1 MKKLFL
7 AAFAAIIFALYPS
20 PASGYPETVDRTI
33 YVVFVQNPDH
43 PLNADQMAASMAS
56 IRSGAQF
63 WNELAPIT
71 TTLTLAEPQVI
82 TVDGDLSASFW
93 SWSRPY
99 WRPVNDITFF
109 VLDAQPQ
116 PGISDYLAKT
126 WAGDEATLV
135 WGFYGAGDWFAAT
148 SAHELGHAAFLLPH
162 ALGAGDGNDIMSLA
176 PMSAYQFRSVGCTSR
191 ARLGHPC
198 HKVFLPLV
206 SN

>member
-1 MKKLFL
+1 MNKLLL
-7 AAFAAIIFALYPS
+7 AALVAVLSALFPS
-20 PASGYPETVDRTI
+20 SASGYPETVDRTI
-33 YVVFVQNPDH
+33 YVIFVQSPSH
-43 PLNADQMAASMAS
+43 PLSADEMAASLSS
-56 IRSGAQF
+56 IRNGAQF
-63 WNELAPIT
+63 WNELSPIS
-71 TTLTLAEPQVI
+71 TTLALAEPQVI

-93 SWSRPY
+93 SWSKPY

-109 VLDAQPQ
+109 VLDAQPR
-116 PGISDYLAKT
+116 PGVTDNLAQT

-135 WGFYGAGDWFAAT
+135 WGFYGSGDWFSAT

-176 PMSAYQFRSVGCTSR
+176 PMWAYQSRSVGCTSR
-191 ARLGHPC
+191 ERLGHPC